1 MTYNEWLEHEIKLLE
16 REKRFWLDNF
26 KRLRDD
32 KIKLK
37 DENKELKEELLSENY
52 KLQNVLIEQQM
63 TKYDNRDYINR
74 LKQELFD
81 LYLKHYN

>member
-63 TKYDNRDYINR
+63 TNYDNRDYINQ